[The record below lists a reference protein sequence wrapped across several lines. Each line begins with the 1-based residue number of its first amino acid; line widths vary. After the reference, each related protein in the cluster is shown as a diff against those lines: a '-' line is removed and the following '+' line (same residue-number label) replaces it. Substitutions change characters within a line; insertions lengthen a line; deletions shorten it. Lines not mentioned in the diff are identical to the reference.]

1 MGSADPSQHLPE
13 VGNRARP
20 TAADH
25 TEDMTTETAEPGTQP
40 NRNPRLTKTLPP
52 AEWGVKRNLA
62 GFEAGEDQTGQTG
75 ASAPAT
81 RAPACRQAGRIGNG
95 RVACLR
101 LPVAT
106 RRQTGATCLP
116 PRRGWQAHRQV
127 KERLVAPLAR
137 LVSGQ
142 GIGSVGWMFLAG
154 LLMKDTP
161 AEISIRPYGGGRTGL
176 RVCEEIVAGP
186 RACLR
191 RPGRQ
196 A

>member
-1 MGSADPSQHLPE
+1 ME
-13 VGNRARP
+13 
-20 TAADH
+20 
-25 TEDMTTETAEPGTQP
+25 
-40 NRNPRLTKTLPP
+40 
-52 AEWGVKRNLA
+52 
-62 GFEAGEDQTGQTG
+62 QTGPRPQL
-75 ASAPAT
+75 
-81 RAPACRQAGRIGNG
+81 CEHRIGDG
-95 RVACLR
+95 QV
-101 LPVAT
+101 
-106 RRQTGATCLP
+106 
-116 PRRGWQAHRQV
+116 V
-127 KERLVAPLAR
+127 KEGFVGPLAR